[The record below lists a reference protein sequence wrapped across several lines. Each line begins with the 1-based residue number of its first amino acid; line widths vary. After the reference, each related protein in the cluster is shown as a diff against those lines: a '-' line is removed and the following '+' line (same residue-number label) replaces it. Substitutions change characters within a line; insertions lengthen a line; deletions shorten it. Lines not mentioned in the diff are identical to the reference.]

1 MTRQPIQIWKNPH
14 RSQHYDTELKQI
26 LNRERATA
34 VMSELSSWPG
44 YEPTPLRS
52 LPGLSQALGVTQ
64 IGYKDE
70 ATRFGMGSFK
80 ALGGAYAVMRQVAQ
94 YLQVTT
100 GDPDISL
107 EDVRSGRYAKQI
119 SDLVVTTATDGNHG
133 RSVAW
138 GAQQAGC
145 TCVIFIHEG
154 VSEER
159 EQAIAQFGARVER
172 IPGNYDSSV
181 RWADAQSAANNWVLI
196 ADTSYPGYTEIPCD
210 VMQGYSVMAEEA
222 LQQWQALWS
231 EAGPTHVFVQAGV
244 GGLAAAICAHLW
256 ECLGDR
262 RPIFIVVEPENS
274 ACLYETAQQD
284 QLVDVSGSLDTLM
297 GCLSAGRASLLAWD
311 ILRAGAD
318 FFVTIPDAAAAAT
331 MRVLAQGTGGD
342 RPIIAGESGAAG
354 MAALLT
360 IAKQS
365 GLRSQIQLEA
375 DSRVLLFGTE
385 GAMDPKS
392 YAQIVGKTPSQ
403 VAELCQ

>member
-1 MTRQPIQIWKNPH
+1 MSRQSMQIWKNEH
-14 RSQHYDTELKQI
+14 RSELYDIELQQI
-26 LNRERATA
+26 LNRERAIA
-34 VMSELSSWPG
+34 VMAELSSWPG
-44 YEPTPLRS
+44 YEPTPLRW
-52 LPGLSQALGVTQ
+52 LPGLSRAVGVAQ

-70 ATRFGMGSFK
+70 ATRFGLGSFK
-80 ALGGAYAVMRQVAQ
+80 ALGGAYAVMRQVVQ
-94 YLQVTT
+94 YLQEVT

-107 EDVRSGRYAKQI
+107 EDVRSGRYREKI

-138 GAQQAGC
+138 GAQQVGC

-159 EQAIAQFGARVER
+159 ERAIAQFGARVER

-181 RWADAQSAANNWVLI
+181 RWADAQAAANGWVLL
-196 ADTSYPGYTEIPCD
+196 ADTSYPGYSEIPCD
-210 VMQGYSVMAEEA
+210 VMQGYTVMAEEA
-222 LQQWQALWS
+222 LQQWQRRWGNA
-231 EAGPTHVFVQAGV
+231 PTHVFVQAGV
-244 GGLAAAICAHLW
+244 GGLAAAICAHFW
-256 ECLGDR
+256 ETLGDR
-262 RPIFIVVEPENS
+262 RPTFLVVEPENA
-274 ACLYETAQQD
+274 ACLYETARQD
-284 QLVDVSGSLDTLM
+284 CLLDISGNLDTLM

-331 MRVLAQGTGGD
+331 MRVLAQGTGSD
-342 RPIIAGESGAAG
+342 RPIVAGESGVAG
-354 MAALLT
+354 MAALLS

-375 DSRVLLFGTE
+375 DSRILLFGTE

-392 YAQIVGKTPSQ
+392 YAQIVGKAPAN
-403 VAELCQ
+403 VVGVE